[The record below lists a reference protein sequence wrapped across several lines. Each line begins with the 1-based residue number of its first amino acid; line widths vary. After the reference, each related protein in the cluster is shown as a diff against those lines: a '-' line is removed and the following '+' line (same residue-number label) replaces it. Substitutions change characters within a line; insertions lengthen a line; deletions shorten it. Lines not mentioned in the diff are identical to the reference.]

1 MCGQKDITCMF
12 KVKVALIEIEF
23 CQIDDIVIELQLI
36 ALSIIMDHYC
46 NYMTCDGFMPC
57 VPPCHH
63 HHGEVSQQ

>member
-36 ALSIIMDHYC
+36 ALSIVMDH
-46 NYMTCDGFMPC
+46 T
-57 VPPCHH
+57 VTT
-63 HHGEVSQQ
+63 